1 MVGFKN
7 FADVNIVSI
16 ASTDDKNRSKA
27 SVGVSSNVSVIV
39 SDLVS
44 EDESLHKT
52 YDFDLVTENYKKY
65 WRIICIRWN
74 QFSNKLSLITLSQ
87 ELIV

>member
-52 YDFDLVTENYKKY
+52 YDFDLVTENSKILADYLHQMKS
-65 WRIICIRWN
+65 ILVI
-74 QFSNKLSLITLSQ
+74 KLSLITLSQ